1 MGTKELEKKSS
12 GGGLVAAWK
21 QNPLV
26 STGLVLILMIVVQT
40 AIMIY
45 NFGEGSVGEL
55 MLSLLTNWLNILRN
69 NAPVGIIALGM
80 TFVIISGGIDLSVGS
95 TLVAV
100 GAMVMMVVDG
110 SATGLLAGMGITG
123 VPAYIIAIA
132 VGLVFGALLG
142 WLNGV
147 LIAHGKL
154 PPFIATLGTMQ
165 IFRSVTQ
172 HLTQHA
178 NPSVPKG
185 FLQIA
190 NLKIGSFYI
199 MPILYWLAI
208 AAVLYVVSKRTT
220 FGRHVF
226 AVGSNIRTARL
237 SGINVNKVKRRIYM
251 LTGMLVAIAAIIQ
264 VSRIGS
270 MDYASAGSG
279 YEMDAIAAVIVGGT
293 SMSGGKGSI
302 VGTVLGMLIIGVMNN
317 FFVSHYVFRW
327 RTAMNEHYMAHW
339 QHLRHIEGA
348 AQRVQEDTMR
358 FASTLENMGVS
369 FINAIMTLIAF
380 LPVLV
385 TLSEHVPDLP
395 IVGHLPYGLVI
406 AAIVW
411 SLMGTGLL
419 AVVGI
424 KLPGLE
430 FKNQRVEAAYRKELV
445 YGEDDET
452 RATPPTVREL
462 FRAVRRNYFRLYF
475 HYMYFNIA
483 RILYLQV
490 DNVFGL
496 FLLFPSIVAGTITLG
511 LMTQITNVFGQ
522 VRGAFQY
529 LINSWTTLVELMSI
543 YKRLRSFEH
552 ELDGDKIQEVTHT
565 LS

>member
-55 MLSLLTNWLNILRN
+55 LLSLLTNWLNILRN

-317 FFVSHYVFRW
+317 LLTLFGVPPF
-327 RTAMNEHYMAHW
+327 
-339 QHLRHIEGA
+339 LR
-348 AQRVQEDTMR
+348 
-358 FASTLENMGVS
+358 
-369 FINAIMTLIAF
+369 
-380 LPVLV
+380 
-385 TLSEHVPDLP
+385 
-395 IVGHLPYGLVI
+395 
-406 AAIVW
+406 
-411 SLMGTGLL
+411 
-419 AVVGI
+419 
-424 KLPGLE
+424 
-430 FKNQRVEAAYRKELV
+430 EAC
-445 YGEDDET
+445 
-452 RATPPTVREL
+452 
-462 FRAVRRNYFRLYF
+462 
-475 HYMYFNIA
+475 
-483 RILYLQV
+483 
-490 DNVFGL
+490 
-496 FLLFPSIVAGTITLG
+496 
-511 LMTQITNVFGQ
+511 
-522 VRGAFQY
+522 
-529 LINSWTTLVELMSI
+529 
-543 YKRLRSFEH
+543 
-552 ELDGDKIQEVTHT
+552 
-565 LS
+565 

>member
-55 MLSLLTNWLNILRN
+55 LLSLLTNWLNILRN
-69 NAPVGIIALGM
+69 NSPVGIIALGM

-251 LTGMLVAIAAIIQ
+251 LTGMLVAIAAIIK

-317 FFVSHYVFRW
+317 LLTLFGVPPF
-327 RTAMNEHYMAHW
+327 
-339 QHLRHIEGA
+339 LREA
-348 AQRVQEDTMR
+348 CK
-358 FASTLENMGVS
+358 GV
-369 FINAIMTLIAF
+369 
-380 LPVLV
+380 
-385 TLSEHVPDLP
+385 
-395 IVGHLPYGLVI
+395 IV
-406 AAIVW
+406 
-411 SLMGTGLL
+411 
-419 AVVGI
+419 
-424 KLPGLE
+424 
-430 FKNQRVEAAYRKELV
+430 
-445 YGEDDET
+445 
-452 RATPPTVREL
+452 
-462 FRAVRRNYFRLYF
+462 
-475 HYMYFNIA
+475 
-483 RILYLQV
+483 
-490 DNVFGL
+490 
-496 FLLFPSIVAGTITLG
+496 IVAVL
-511 LMTQITNVFGQ
+511 LQKKE
-522 VRGAFQY
+522 A
-529 LINSWTTLVELMSI
+529 
-543 YKRLRSFEH
+543 
-552 ELDGDKIQEVTHT
+552 DA
-565 LS
+565 

>member
-55 MLSLLTNWLNILRN
+55 LLSLLTNWLNILRN

-317 FFVSHYVFRW
+317 
-327 RTAMNEHYMAHW
+327 
-339 QHLRHIEGA
+339 LL
-348 AQRVQEDTMR
+348 
-358 FASTLENMGVS
+358 TLMGVPP
-369 FINAIMTLIAF
+369 F
-380 LPVLV
+380 LREACKGV
-385 TLSEHVPDLP
+385 
-395 IVGHLPYGLVI
+395 IV
-406 AAIVW
+406 
-411 SLMGTGLL
+411 
-419 AVVGI
+419 
-424 KLPGLE
+424 
-430 FKNQRVEAAYRKELV
+430 
-445 YGEDDET
+445 
-452 RATPPTVREL
+452 
-462 FRAVRRNYFRLYF
+462 
-475 HYMYFNIA
+475 
-483 RILYLQV
+483 
-490 DNVFGL
+490 
-496 FLLFPSIVAGTITLG
+496 IVAVL
-511 LMTQITNVFGQ
+511 LQKKE
-522 VRGAFQY
+522 A
-529 LINSWTTLVELMSI
+529 
-543 YKRLRSFEH
+543 
-552 ELDGDKIQEVTHT
+552 DA
-565 LS
+565 

>member
-55 MLSLLTNWLNILRN
+55 LLSLLTNWLNILRN

-208 AAVLYVVSKRTT
+208 AAVLYVVAKRTT

-317 FFVSHYVFRW
+317 LLTLFGVPPF
-327 RTAMNEHYMAHW
+327 
-339 QHLRHIEGA
+339 LREA
-348 AQRVQEDTMR
+348 CK
-358 FASTLENMGVS
+358 GV
-369 FINAIMTLIAF
+369 
-380 LPVLV
+380 
-385 TLSEHVPDLP
+385 
-395 IVGHLPYGLVI
+395 IV
-406 AAIVW
+406 
-411 SLMGTGLL
+411 
-419 AVVGI
+419 
-424 KLPGLE
+424 
-430 FKNQRVEAAYRKELV
+430 
-445 YGEDDET
+445 
-452 RATPPTVREL
+452 
-462 FRAVRRNYFRLYF
+462 
-475 HYMYFNIA
+475 
-483 RILYLQV
+483 
-490 DNVFGL
+490 
-496 FLLFPSIVAGTITLG
+496 IVAVL
-511 LMTQITNVFGQ
+511 LQKKE
-522 VRGAFQY
+522 A
-529 LINSWTTLVELMSI
+529 
-543 YKRLRSFEH
+543 
-552 ELDGDKIQEVTHT
+552 DA
-565 LS
+565 

>member
-237 SGINVNKVKRRIYM
+237 SGIHVNKVKRRIYM

-317 FFVSHYVFRW
+317 LLTLFGVPPF
-327 RTAMNEHYMAHW
+327 
-339 QHLRHIEGA
+339 LREA
-348 AQRVQEDTMR
+348 CK
-358 FASTLENMGVS
+358 GV
-369 FINAIMTLIAF
+369 
-380 LPVLV
+380 
-385 TLSEHVPDLP
+385 
-395 IVGHLPYGLVI
+395 IV
-406 AAIVW
+406 
-411 SLMGTGLL
+411 
-419 AVVGI
+419 
-424 KLPGLE
+424 
-430 FKNQRVEAAYRKELV
+430 
-445 YGEDDET
+445 
-452 RATPPTVREL
+452 
-462 FRAVRRNYFRLYF
+462 
-475 HYMYFNIA
+475 
-483 RILYLQV
+483 
-490 DNVFGL
+490 
-496 FLLFPSIVAGTITLG
+496 IVAVL
-511 LMTQITNVFGQ
+511 LQKKE
-522 VRGAFQY
+522 A
-529 LINSWTTLVELMSI
+529 
-543 YKRLRSFEH
+543 
-552 ELDGDKIQEVTHT
+552 DA
-565 LS
+565 

>member
-55 MLSLLTNWLNILRN
+55 LLSLLTNWLNILRN

-80 TFVIISGGIDLSVGS
+80 TIVIISGGIDLSVGS

-110 SATGLLAGMGITG
+110 SATGLLSGMGITG

-317 FFVSHYVFRW
+317 LLTLFGVPPF
-327 RTAMNEHYMAHW
+327 
-339 QHLRHIEGA
+339 LREA
-348 AQRVQEDTMR
+348 CK
-358 FASTLENMGVS
+358 GV
-369 FINAIMTLIAF
+369 
-380 LPVLV
+380 
-385 TLSEHVPDLP
+385 
-395 IVGHLPYGLVI
+395 IV
-406 AAIVW
+406 
-411 SLMGTGLL
+411 
-419 AVVGI
+419 
-424 KLPGLE
+424 
-430 FKNQRVEAAYRKELV
+430 
-445 YGEDDET
+445 
-452 RATPPTVREL
+452 
-462 FRAVRRNYFRLYF
+462 
-475 HYMYFNIA
+475 
-483 RILYLQV
+483 
-490 DNVFGL
+490 
-496 FLLFPSIVAGTITLG
+496 IVAVL
-511 LMTQITNVFGQ
+511 LQKKE
-522 VRGAFQY
+522 A
-529 LINSWTTLVELMSI
+529 
-543 YKRLRSFEH
+543 
-552 ELDGDKIQEVTHT
+552 DA
-565 LS
+565 

>member
-55 MLSLLTNWLNILRN
+55 LLSLLTNWLNILRN
-69 NAPVGIIALGM
+69 NAPVGIISLGM

-317 FFVSHYVFRW
+317 LLTLFGVPPF
-327 RTAMNEHYMAHW
+327 
-339 QHLRHIEGA
+339 LREA
-348 AQRVQEDTMR
+348 CK
-358 FASTLENMGVS
+358 GV
-369 FINAIMTLIAF
+369 
-380 LPVLV
+380 
-385 TLSEHVPDLP
+385 
-395 IVGHLPYGLVI
+395 IV
-406 AAIVW
+406 
-411 SLMGTGLL
+411 
-419 AVVGI
+419 
-424 KLPGLE
+424 
-430 FKNQRVEAAYRKELV
+430 
-445 YGEDDET
+445 
-452 RATPPTVREL
+452 
-462 FRAVRRNYFRLYF
+462 
-475 HYMYFNIA
+475 
-483 RILYLQV
+483 
-490 DNVFGL
+490 
-496 FLLFPSIVAGTITLG
+496 IVAVL
-511 LMTQITNVFGQ
+511 LQKKE
-522 VRGAFQY
+522 A
-529 LINSWTTLVELMSI
+529 
-543 YKRLRSFEH
+543 
-552 ELDGDKIQEVTHT
+552 DA
-565 LS
+565 

>member
-55 MLSLLTNWLNILRN
+55 LLSLLTNWLNILRN

-237 SGINVNKVKRRIYM
+237 SGTNVNKVKRRIYM

-317 FFVSHYVFRW
+317 LLTLFGVPPF
-327 RTAMNEHYMAHW
+327 
-339 QHLRHIEGA
+339 LREA
-348 AQRVQEDTMR
+348 CK
-358 FASTLENMGVS
+358 GV
-369 FINAIMTLIAF
+369 
-380 LPVLV
+380 
-385 TLSEHVPDLP
+385 
-395 IVGHLPYGLVI
+395 IV
-406 AAIVW
+406 
-411 SLMGTGLL
+411 
-419 AVVGI
+419 
-424 KLPGLE
+424 
-430 FKNQRVEAAYRKELV
+430 
-445 YGEDDET
+445 
-452 RATPPTVREL
+452 
-462 FRAVRRNYFRLYF
+462 
-475 HYMYFNIA
+475 
-483 RILYLQV
+483 
-490 DNVFGL
+490 
-496 FLLFPSIVAGTITLG
+496 IVAVL
-511 LMTQITNVFGQ
+511 LQKKE
-522 VRGAFQY
+522 A
-529 LINSWTTLVELMSI
+529 
-543 YKRLRSFEH
+543 
-552 ELDGDKIQEVTHT
+552 DA
-565 LS
+565 

>member
-26 STGLVLILMIVVQT
+26 RTGLVLILMIVVQT

-55 MLSLLTNWLNILRN
+55 LLSLLTNWLNILRN

-317 FFVSHYVFRW
+317 LLTLFGVPPF
-327 RTAMNEHYMAHW
+327 
-339 QHLRHIEGA
+339 LREA
-348 AQRVQEDTMR
+348 CK
-358 FASTLENMGVS
+358 GV
-369 FINAIMTLIAF
+369 
-380 LPVLV
+380 
-385 TLSEHVPDLP
+385 
-395 IVGHLPYGLVI
+395 IV
-406 AAIVW
+406 
-411 SLMGTGLL
+411 
-419 AVVGI
+419 
-424 KLPGLE
+424 
-430 FKNQRVEAAYRKELV
+430 
-445 YGEDDET
+445 
-452 RATPPTVREL
+452 
-462 FRAVRRNYFRLYF
+462 
-475 HYMYFNIA
+475 
-483 RILYLQV
+483 
-490 DNVFGL
+490 
-496 FLLFPSIVAGTITLG
+496 IVAVL
-511 LMTQITNVFGQ
+511 LQKKE
-522 VRGAFQY
+522 A
-529 LINSWTTLVELMSI
+529 
-543 YKRLRSFEH
+543 
-552 ELDGDKIQEVTHT
+552 DA
-565 LS
+565 

>member
-69 NAPVGIIALGM
+69 NA
-80 TFVIISGGIDLSVGS
+80 
-95 TLVAV
+95 AV

-317 FFVSHYVFRW
+317 LLTLFGVPPF
-327 RTAMNEHYMAHW
+327 
-339 QHLRHIEGA
+339 LREA
-348 AQRVQEDTMR
+348 CK
-358 FASTLENMGVS
+358 GV
-369 FINAIMTLIAF
+369 
-380 LPVLV
+380 
-385 TLSEHVPDLP
+385 
-395 IVGHLPYGLVI
+395 IV
-406 AAIVW
+406 
-411 SLMGTGLL
+411 
-419 AVVGI
+419 
-424 KLPGLE
+424 
-430 FKNQRVEAAYRKELV
+430 
-445 YGEDDET
+445 
-452 RATPPTVREL
+452 
-462 FRAVRRNYFRLYF
+462 
-475 HYMYFNIA
+475 
-483 RILYLQV
+483 
-490 DNVFGL
+490 
-496 FLLFPSIVAGTITLG
+496 IVAVL
-511 LMTQITNVFGQ
+511 LQKKE
-522 VRGAFQY
+522 A
-529 LINSWTTLVELMSI
+529 
-543 YKRLRSFEH
+543 
-552 ELDGDKIQEVTHT
+552 DA
-565 LS
+565 

>member
-26 STGLVLILMIVVQT
+26 STGLVLILMVVVQT

-55 MLSLLTNWLNILRN
+55 LLSLLTNWLNILRN

-317 FFVSHYVFRW
+317 LLTLFGVPPF
-327 RTAMNEHYMAHW
+327 
-339 QHLRHIEGA
+339 LREA
-348 AQRVQEDTMR
+348 CK
-358 FASTLENMGVS
+358 GV
-369 FINAIMTLIAF
+369 
-380 LPVLV
+380 
-385 TLSEHVPDLP
+385 
-395 IVGHLPYGLVI
+395 IV
-406 AAIVW
+406 
-411 SLMGTGLL
+411 
-419 AVVGI
+419 
-424 KLPGLE
+424 
-430 FKNQRVEAAYRKELV
+430 
-445 YGEDDET
+445 
-452 RATPPTVREL
+452 
-462 FRAVRRNYFRLYF
+462 
-475 HYMYFNIA
+475 
-483 RILYLQV
+483 
-490 DNVFGL
+490 
-496 FLLFPSIVAGTITLG
+496 IVAVL
-511 LMTQITNVFGQ
+511 LQKKE
-522 VRGAFQY
+522 A
-529 LINSWTTLVELMSI
+529 
-543 YKRLRSFEH
+543 
-552 ELDGDKIQEVTHT
+552 DA
-565 LS
+565 

>member
-55 MLSLLTNWLNILRN
+55 LLSLLTNWLNILRH

-100 GAMVMMVVDG
+100 GAMVTMVVDG

-317 FFVSHYVFRW
+317 LLTLFGVPPF
-327 RTAMNEHYMAHW
+327 
-339 QHLRHIEGA
+339 LREA
-348 AQRVQEDTMR
+348 CK
-358 FASTLENMGVS
+358 GV
-369 FINAIMTLIAF
+369 
-380 LPVLV
+380 
-385 TLSEHVPDLP
+385 
-395 IVGHLPYGLVI
+395 IV
-406 AAIVW
+406 
-411 SLMGTGLL
+411 
-419 AVVGI
+419 
-424 KLPGLE
+424 
-430 FKNQRVEAAYRKELV
+430 
-445 YGEDDET
+445 
-452 RATPPTVREL
+452 
-462 FRAVRRNYFRLYF
+462 
-475 HYMYFNIA
+475 
-483 RILYLQV
+483 
-490 DNVFGL
+490 
-496 FLLFPSIVAGTITLG
+496 IVAVL
-511 LMTQITNVFGQ
+511 LQKKE
-522 VRGAFQY
+522 A
-529 LINSWTTLVELMSI
+529 
-543 YKRLRSFEH
+543 
-552 ELDGDKIQEVTHT
+552 DA
-565 LS
+565 

>member
-55 MLSLLTNWLNILRN
+55 LLSLLTNWLNILRN

-302 VGTVLGMLIIGVMNN
+302 VGTVLGILIIGVMNN
-317 FFVSHYVFRW
+317 LLTLFGVPPF
-327 RTAMNEHYMAHW
+327 
-339 QHLRHIEGA
+339 LREA
-348 AQRVQEDTMR
+348 CK
-358 FASTLENMGVS
+358 GV
-369 FINAIMTLIAF
+369 
-380 LPVLV
+380 
-385 TLSEHVPDLP
+385 
-395 IVGHLPYGLVI
+395 IV
-406 AAIVW
+406 
-411 SLMGTGLL
+411 
-419 AVVGI
+419 
-424 KLPGLE
+424 
-430 FKNQRVEAAYRKELV
+430 
-445 YGEDDET
+445 
-452 RATPPTVREL
+452 
-462 FRAVRRNYFRLYF
+462 
-475 HYMYFNIA
+475 
-483 RILYLQV
+483 
-490 DNVFGL
+490 
-496 FLLFPSIVAGTITLG
+496 IVAVL
-511 LMTQITNVFGQ
+511 LQKKE
-522 VRGAFQY
+522 A
-529 LINSWTTLVELMSI
+529 
-543 YKRLRSFEH
+543 
-552 ELDGDKIQEVTHT
+552 DA
-565 LS
+565 

>member
-55 MLSLLTNWLNILRN
+55 LLSLLTNWLNILRN

-293 SMSGGKGSI
+293 SMSGGRGSI
-302 VGTVLGMLIIGVMNN
+302 IGTVFGMLIIGVMNN
-317 FFVSHYVFRW
+317 
-327 RTAMNEHYMAHW
+327 
-339 QHLRHIEGA
+339 LL
-348 AQRVQEDTMR
+348 
-358 FASTLENMGVS
+358 TLMGVPP
-369 FINAIMTLIAF
+369 F
-380 LPVLV
+380 LREACKGV
-385 TLSEHVPDLP
+385 
-395 IVGHLPYGLVI
+395 IVI
-406 AAIVW
+406 AAV
-411 SLMGTGLL
+411 LL
-419 AVVGI
+419 Q
-424 KLPGLE
+424 K
-430 FKNQRVEAAYRKELV
+430 KEA
-445 YGEDDET
+445 D
-452 RATPPTVREL
+452 
-462 FRAVRRNYFRLYF
+462 
-475 HYMYFNIA
+475 
-483 RILYLQV
+483 
-490 DNVFGL
+490 
-496 FLLFPSIVAGTITLG
+496 S
-511 LMTQITNVFGQ
+511 
-522 VRGAFQY
+522 
-529 LINSWTTLVELMSI
+529 
-543 YKRLRSFEH
+543 
-552 ELDGDKIQEVTHT
+552 
-565 LS
+565 

>member
-110 SATGLLAGMGITG
+110 SATGRLAGMGITG

-317 FFVSHYVFRW
+317 LLTLFGVPPF
-327 RTAMNEHYMAHW
+327 
-339 QHLRHIEGA
+339 LREA
-348 AQRVQEDTMR
+348 CK
-358 FASTLENMGVS
+358 GV
-369 FINAIMTLIAF
+369 
-380 LPVLV
+380 
-385 TLSEHVPDLP
+385 
-395 IVGHLPYGLVI
+395 IV
-406 AAIVW
+406 
-411 SLMGTGLL
+411 
-419 AVVGI
+419 
-424 KLPGLE
+424 
-430 FKNQRVEAAYRKELV
+430 
-445 YGEDDET
+445 
-452 RATPPTVREL
+452 
-462 FRAVRRNYFRLYF
+462 
-475 HYMYFNIA
+475 
-483 RILYLQV
+483 
-490 DNVFGL
+490 
-496 FLLFPSIVAGTITLG
+496 IVAVL
-511 LMTQITNVFGQ
+511 LQKKE
-522 VRGAFQY
+522 A
-529 LINSWTTLVELMSI
+529 
-543 YKRLRSFEH
+543 
-552 ELDGDKIQEVTHT
+552 DA
-565 LS
+565 

>member
-55 MLSLLTNWLNILRN
+55 LLSLLTNWLNILRN

-110 SATGLLAGMGITG
+110 SATGLLSGMGITG

-220 FGRHVF
+220 LGRHVF

-317 FFVSHYVFRW
+317 LLTLFGVPPF
-327 RTAMNEHYMAHW
+327 
-339 QHLRHIEGA
+339 LREA
-348 AQRVQEDTMR
+348 CK
-358 FASTLENMGVS
+358 GV
-369 FINAIMTLIAF
+369 
-380 LPVLV
+380 
-385 TLSEHVPDLP
+385 
-395 IVGHLPYGLVI
+395 IV
-406 AAIVW
+406 
-411 SLMGTGLL
+411 
-419 AVVGI
+419 
-424 KLPGLE
+424 
-430 FKNQRVEAAYRKELV
+430 
-445 YGEDDET
+445 
-452 RATPPTVREL
+452 
-462 FRAVRRNYFRLYF
+462 
-475 HYMYFNIA
+475 
-483 RILYLQV
+483 
-490 DNVFGL
+490 
-496 FLLFPSIVAGTITLG
+496 IVAVL
-511 LMTQITNVFGQ
+511 LQKKE
-522 VRGAFQY
+522 A
-529 LINSWTTLVELMSI
+529 
-543 YKRLRSFEH
+543 
-552 ELDGDKIQEVTHT
+552 DA
-565 LS
+565 

>member
-55 MLSLLTNWLNILRN
+55 LLSLLTNWLNILRN

-279 YEMDAIAAVIVGGT
+279 YEMDAIAAVIGGGT

-317 FFVSHYVFRW
+317 LLTLFGVPPF
-327 RTAMNEHYMAHW
+327 
-339 QHLRHIEGA
+339 LREA
-348 AQRVQEDTMR
+348 CK
-358 FASTLENMGVS
+358 GV
-369 FINAIMTLIAF
+369 
-380 LPVLV
+380 
-385 TLSEHVPDLP
+385 
-395 IVGHLPYGLVI
+395 IV
-406 AAIVW
+406 
-411 SLMGTGLL
+411 
-419 AVVGI
+419 
-424 KLPGLE
+424 
-430 FKNQRVEAAYRKELV
+430 
-445 YGEDDET
+445 
-452 RATPPTVREL
+452 
-462 FRAVRRNYFRLYF
+462 
-475 HYMYFNIA
+475 
-483 RILYLQV
+483 
-490 DNVFGL
+490 
-496 FLLFPSIVAGTITLG
+496 IVAVL
-511 LMTQITNVFGQ
+511 LQKKE
-522 VRGAFQY
+522 A
-529 LINSWTTLVELMSI
+529 
-543 YKRLRSFEH
+543 
-552 ELDGDKIQEVTHT
+552 DA
-565 LS
+565 

>member
-110 SATGLLAGMGITG
+110 SATGLLAGMGIIG

-317 FFVSHYVFRW
+317 LLTLFGVPPF
-327 RTAMNEHYMAHW
+327 
-339 QHLRHIEGA
+339 LREA
-348 AQRVQEDTMR
+348 CK
-358 FASTLENMGVS
+358 GV
-369 FINAIMTLIAF
+369 
-380 LPVLV
+380 
-385 TLSEHVPDLP
+385 
-395 IVGHLPYGLVI
+395 IV
-406 AAIVW
+406 
-411 SLMGTGLL
+411 
-419 AVVGI
+419 
-424 KLPGLE
+424 
-430 FKNQRVEAAYRKELV
+430 
-445 YGEDDET
+445 
-452 RATPPTVREL
+452 
-462 FRAVRRNYFRLYF
+462 
-475 HYMYFNIA
+475 
-483 RILYLQV
+483 
-490 DNVFGL
+490 
-496 FLLFPSIVAGTITLG
+496 IVAVL
-511 LMTQITNVFGQ
+511 LQKKE
-522 VRGAFQY
+522 A
-529 LINSWTTLVELMSI
+529 
-543 YKRLRSFEH
+543 
-552 ELDGDKIQEVTHT
+552 DA
-565 LS
+565 

>member
-55 MLSLLTNWLNILRN
+55 LLSLLTNWLNILRN

-302 VGTVLGMLIIGVMNN
+302 VGTILGMLIIGVMNN
-317 FFVSHYVFRW
+317 LLTLFGVPPF
-327 RTAMNEHYMAHW
+327 
-339 QHLRHIEGA
+339 LREA
-348 AQRVQEDTMR
+348 CK
-358 FASTLENMGVS
+358 GV
-369 FINAIMTLIAF
+369 
-380 LPVLV
+380 
-385 TLSEHVPDLP
+385 
-395 IVGHLPYGLVI
+395 IV
-406 AAIVW
+406 
-411 SLMGTGLL
+411 
-419 AVVGI
+419 
-424 KLPGLE
+424 
-430 FKNQRVEAAYRKELV
+430 
-445 YGEDDET
+445 
-452 RATPPTVREL
+452 
-462 FRAVRRNYFRLYF
+462 
-475 HYMYFNIA
+475 
-483 RILYLQV
+483 
-490 DNVFGL
+490 
-496 FLLFPSIVAGTITLG
+496 IVAVL
-511 LMTQITNVFGQ
+511 LQKKE
-522 VRGAFQY
+522 A
-529 LINSWTTLVELMSI
+529 
-543 YKRLRSFEH
+543 
-552 ELDGDKIQEVTHT
+552 DA
-565 LS
+565 

>member
-1 MGTKELEKKSS
+1 
-12 GGGLVAAWK
+12 
-21 QNPLV
+21 
-26 STGLVLILMIVVQT
+26 
-40 AIMIY
+40 
-45 NFGEGSVGEL
+45 
-55 MLSLLTNWLNILRN
+55 
-69 NAPVGIIALGM
+69 
-80 TFVIISGGIDLSVGS
+80 
-95 TLVAV
+95 
-100 GAMVMMVVDG
+100 MVMMVVDG

-237 SGINVNKVKRRIYM
+237 SG
-251 LTGMLVAIAAIIQ
+251 MLVAIAAIIQ

-317 FFVSHYVFRW
+317 LLTLFGVPPF
-327 RTAMNEHYMAHW
+327 
-339 QHLRHIEGA
+339 LREA
-348 AQRVQEDTMR
+348 CK
-358 FASTLENMGVS
+358 GV
-369 FINAIMTLIAF
+369 
-380 LPVLV
+380 
-385 TLSEHVPDLP
+385 
-395 IVGHLPYGLVI
+395 IV
-406 AAIVW
+406 
-411 SLMGTGLL
+411 
-419 AVVGI
+419 
-424 KLPGLE
+424 
-430 FKNQRVEAAYRKELV
+430 
-445 YGEDDET
+445 
-452 RATPPTVREL
+452 
-462 FRAVRRNYFRLYF
+462 
-475 HYMYFNIA
+475 
-483 RILYLQV
+483 
-490 DNVFGL
+490 
-496 FLLFPSIVAGTITLG
+496 IVAVL
-511 LMTQITNVFGQ
+511 LQKKE
-522 VRGAFQY
+522 A
-529 LINSWTTLVELMSI
+529 
-543 YKRLRSFEH
+543 
-552 ELDGDKIQEVTHT
+552 DA
-565 LS
+565 

>member
-1 MGTKELEKKSS
+1 MGTKDLEKKSS

-55 MLSLLTNWLNILRN
+55 LLSLLTNWLNILRN

-110 SATGLLAGMGITG
+110 SATGLLSGMGITG

-147 LIAHGKL
+147 LIAHGKR

-293 SMSGGKGSI
+293 SMSGGRGSI

-317 FFVSHYVFRW
+317 LLTLFGVPPF
-327 RTAMNEHYMAHW
+327 
-339 QHLRHIEGA
+339 LREA
-348 AQRVQEDTMR
+348 CK
-358 FASTLENMGVS
+358 GV
-369 FINAIMTLIAF
+369 
-380 LPVLV
+380 
-385 TLSEHVPDLP
+385 
-395 IVGHLPYGLVI
+395 IV
-406 AAIVW
+406 
-411 SLMGTGLL
+411 
-419 AVVGI
+419 
-424 KLPGLE
+424 
-430 FKNQRVEAAYRKELV
+430 
-445 YGEDDET
+445 
-452 RATPPTVREL
+452 
-462 FRAVRRNYFRLYF
+462 
-475 HYMYFNIA
+475 
-483 RILYLQV
+483 
-490 DNVFGL
+490 
-496 FLLFPSIVAGTITLG
+496 IVAVL
-511 LMTQITNVFGQ
+511 LQKKE
-522 VRGAFQY
+522 A
-529 LINSWTTLVELMSI
+529 
-543 YKRLRSFEH
+543 
-552 ELDGDKIQEVTHT
+552 DA
-565 LS
+565 

>member
-55 MLSLLTNWLNILRN
+55 LLSLLTNWLNILRN

-95 TLVAV
+95 PLVAV

-226 AVGSNIRTARL
+226 AVGSHIRTARL
-237 SGINVNKVKRRIYM
+237 SGSNVNKVKRRIYM

-317 FFVSHYVFRW
+317 LLTLFGVPPF
-327 RTAMNEHYMAHW
+327 
-339 QHLRHIEGA
+339 LREA
-348 AQRVQEDTMR
+348 CK
-358 FASTLENMGVS
+358 GV
-369 FINAIMTLIAF
+369 
-380 LPVLV
+380 
-385 TLSEHVPDLP
+385 
-395 IVGHLPYGLVI
+395 IV
-406 AAIVW
+406 
-411 SLMGTGLL
+411 
-419 AVVGI
+419 
-424 KLPGLE
+424 
-430 FKNQRVEAAYRKELV
+430 
-445 YGEDDET
+445 
-452 RATPPTVREL
+452 
-462 FRAVRRNYFRLYF
+462 
-475 HYMYFNIA
+475 
-483 RILYLQV
+483 
-490 DNVFGL
+490 
-496 FLLFPSIVAGTITLG
+496 IVAVL
-511 LMTQITNVFGQ
+511 LQKKE
-522 VRGAFQY
+522 A
-529 LINSWTTLVELMSI
+529 
-543 YKRLRSFEH
+543 
-552 ELDGDKIQEVTHT
+552 DA
-565 LS
+565 

>member
-55 MLSLLTNWLNILRN
+55 LLSLLTNWLNILRN

-226 AVGSNIRTARL
+226 AVGSDIRTARL

-317 FFVSHYVFRW
+317 LLTLFGVPPF
-327 RTAMNEHYMAHW
+327 
-339 QHLRHIEGA
+339 LREA
-348 AQRVQEDTMR
+348 CK
-358 FASTLENMGVS
+358 GV
-369 FINAIMTLIAF
+369 
-380 LPVLV
+380 
-385 TLSEHVPDLP
+385 
-395 IVGHLPYGLVI
+395 IV
-406 AAIVW
+406 
-411 SLMGTGLL
+411 
-419 AVVGI
+419 
-424 KLPGLE
+424 
-430 FKNQRVEAAYRKELV
+430 
-445 YGEDDET
+445 
-452 RATPPTVREL
+452 
-462 FRAVRRNYFRLYF
+462 
-475 HYMYFNIA
+475 
-483 RILYLQV
+483 
-490 DNVFGL
+490 
-496 FLLFPSIVAGTITLG
+496 IVAVL
-511 LMTQITNVFGQ
+511 LQKKE
-522 VRGAFQY
+522 A
-529 LINSWTTLVELMSI
+529 
-543 YKRLRSFEH
+543 
-552 ELDGDKIQEVTHT
+552 DA
-565 LS
+565 

>member
-55 MLSLLTNWLNILRN
+55 LLSLLTNWLNILRN

-110 SATGLLAGMGITG
+110 SSTGLLAGMGITG

-317 FFVSHYVFRW
+317 LLTLFGVPPF
-327 RTAMNEHYMAHW
+327 
-339 QHLRHIEGA
+339 LREA
-348 AQRVQEDTMR
+348 CK
-358 FASTLENMGVS
+358 GV
-369 FINAIMTLIAF
+369 
-380 LPVLV
+380 
-385 TLSEHVPDLP
+385 
-395 IVGHLPYGLVI
+395 IV
-406 AAIVW
+406 
-411 SLMGTGLL
+411 
-419 AVVGI
+419 
-424 KLPGLE
+424 
-430 FKNQRVEAAYRKELV
+430 
-445 YGEDDET
+445 
-452 RATPPTVREL
+452 
-462 FRAVRRNYFRLYF
+462 
-475 HYMYFNIA
+475 
-483 RILYLQV
+483 
-490 DNVFGL
+490 
-496 FLLFPSIVAGTITLG
+496 IVAVL
-511 LMTQITNVFGQ
+511 LQKKE
-522 VRGAFQY
+522 A
-529 LINSWTTLVELMSI
+529 
-543 YKRLRSFEH
+543 
-552 ELDGDKIQEVTHT
+552 DA
-565 LS
+565 